1 MGRDYGIL
9 SKHYDVEHVNFVGIS
24 SILKIITAVRASDI
38 SYSWFADVWAF
49 FAVVASK
56 IFRKKSIVVVG
67 GYDVA
72 CEPQIDYG
80 LCMKNKLR
88 QWMGDFA
95 LNNADLLLPVSTFTK
110 TECLK
115 HLTHQRDLG
124 VLYNGIDTEKFKPNG
139 EKEEMVLTVG
149 NKIKLKGIDTF
160 AEVAW
165 HHPNITFIVIG
176 MPEDSQAELE
186 RYCDIPD
193 NLILIGNVPYNDMA
207 KYYQRAK
214 VYCQL
219 SYRES
224 FGMALAE
231 AMACGCIPVVTD
243 RGAMAEVVGD
253 AGVYVPF
260 GDVDAT
266 VLGIEK
272 AFASYNFH
280 PRKQIEDNFSLSRR
294 ESALKNTIDYNLKD
308 SRTRNRLQKS
318 MKLANIQSGERVLDL
333 GCNDSAIKTL
343 FPDDVDYTGVD
354 MNAGDVQ
361 GNLEC
366 GIPKELQNN
375 TFDIIF
381 LNEFIEHIENFR
393 SLLIQCRGILSE
405 NGRIIISTPS
415 PNRVMF
421 GEDPTHIH
429 CFRKSNMYNL
439 ASICGLQIDKIIG
452 TYLGIPYI
460 PIISLSQTFLTGVII
475 YKLTKRVEDA

>member
-1 MGRDYGIL
+1 MQQDYEIL
-9 SKHYDVEHVNFVGIS
+9 SKHYDVEHIQFAGITD
-24 SILKIITAVRASDI
+24 ILKIVTAVRASDI

-72 CEPQIDYG
+72 CEHEIDYG
-80 LCMKNKLR
+80 MGAKNILR
-88 QWMGDFA
+88 QQMRTLA
-95 LNNADLLLPVSTFTK
+95 LKYADIVLPVSQFTQHE
-110 TECLK
+110 TERHTK
-115 HLTHQRDLG
+115 NNIKM
-124 VLYNGIDTEKFKPNG
+124 VYNGVDLNKFTPHNT
-139 EKEEMVLTVG
+139 KEELVLTAG
-149 NKIKLKGIDTF
+149 HNIKLKGIDTF
-160 AEVAW
+160 AAAAW